1 MTEENY
7 NYRTSPLF
15 LRNQFKGS
23 GEFNIPV
30 IPKSDFSEE
39 DLENLLLIGFD
50 RAKND
55 RKNLNRMVH
64 FFLYDYKFEKIWQH
78 PDDYVDKLKDY
89 KGVLSPDFSMYL
101 EMNRT
106 LQLYNTFRNRW
117 CGAYLA
123 SKGIKVIPTINWGN
137 EDTFDFC
144 FEGVPKGSIVAVS
157 TYMVQE
163 HNNHAD
169 QKDFFLK
176 GYDEMLRRI
185 QPAKIICYS
194 QPFPEMEGEIIPV
207 DYELSSWKYQ
217 NKSQEILHTQPS
229 RGMIVT
235 KTILQPDKL
244 FQIAWKGSGSAY
256 GGQWKPKK
264 PGDDRF
270 LGKPGEIKVT
280 YDKHGMKRWT
290 KIGSDGRATMERH
303 FGDHNRDWCHTNPH
317 DHVIL
322 WDPNRGN
329 PLPQGPIN
337 YPNGAP
343 EFKHYVK
350 EEYSMNKTPTVPE
363 GTSFEEDRFKSI
375 SEFKW
380 CVNDGGE
387 VEFEW
392 KGKAYSITHPEGR
405 INIGEGCYQKGGKY
419 YNVISHTE
427 YTPGD
432 GDLWGDTADEI
443 LEYNMN
449 GDKLRDVVTQIKV
462 WSRSI

>member
-1 MTEENY
+1 M
-7 NYRTSPLF
+7 
-15 LRNQFKGS
+15 
-23 GEFNIPV
+23 
-30 IPKSDFSEE
+30 
-39 DLENLLLIGFD
+39 
-50 RAKND
+50 
-55 RKNLNRMVH
+55 
-64 FFLYDYKFEKIWQH
+64 
-78 PDDYVDKLKDY
+78 DKLKDY

-176 GYDEMLRRI
+176 GYNEMLRRI

-229 RGMIVT
+229 RGIMVT
-235 KTILQPDKL
+235 KTILQPDEL

-264 PGDDRF
+264 PGDEKF
-270 LGKPGEIKVT
+270 LGQPNSIQTFYENYRIDVKYGA
-280 YDKHGMKRWT
+280 
-290 KIGSDGRATMERH
+290 DGRAIMMRH
-303 FGDHNRDWCHTNPH
+303 YTSTPNPKHHTNPH
-317 DHVIL
+317 DHIIL

-350 EEYSMNKTPTVPE
+350 EEYSMNKTSKVPE
-363 GTSFEEDRFKSI
+363 GNSLEENRFQSI

-387 VEFEW
+387 VVFEW
-392 KGKAYSITHPEGR
+392 KGNYYGIGHPNNK
-405 INIGEGCYQKGGKY
+405 ILISANCYEKNGKF
-419 YNVISHTE
+419 YNANTNQE
-427 YTPGD
+427 YTAED
-432 GDLWGDTADEI
+432 ELWGDTADDI
-443 LEYNMN
+443 LEFNVS
-449 GDKLRDVVTQIKV
+449 GDRLRDVITQVTVLDRTI
-462 WSRSI
+462 

>member
-144 FEGVPKGSIVAVS
+144 FQGVPKGSIVAVS

-176 GYDEMLRRI
+176 GYNEMLRRI

-235 KTILQPDKL
+235 KTILQPDEL
-244 FQIAWKGSGSAY
+244 FQIVWKGSGSAY

>member
-50 RAKND
+50 WAKND

-176 GYDEMLRRI
+176 GYNEMLRRI

>member
-55 RKNLNRMVH
+55 LKNLNRMVH

-101 EMNRT
+101 KMNRT

>member
-176 GYDEMLRRI
+176 GYNEMLRRI

-235 KTILQPDKL
+235 KTILQPDEL
-244 FQIAWKGSGSAY
+244 FQIVRKGSGSAY

-303 FGDHNRDWCHTNPH
+303 FGDHNRDWFHTNPH

-322 WDPNRGN
+322 WDSNRGY

-343 EFKHYVK
+343 EFKHYAW
-350 EEYSMNKTPTVPE
+350 EEYSMNKTPKVPE
-363 GTSFEEDRFKSI
+363 GNSFEEDRFKSI

-419 YNVISHTE
+419 YNVISHTK

>member
-1 MTEENY
+1 M
-7 NYRTSPLF
+7 
-15 LRNQFKGS
+15 
-23 GEFNIPV
+23 
-30 IPKSDFSEE
+30 
-39 DLENLLLIGFD
+39 
-50 RAKND
+50 
-55 RKNLNRMVH
+55 
-64 FFLYDYKFEKIWQH
+64 
-78 PDDYVDKLKDY
+78 DKLKDY
-89 KGVLSPDFSMYL
+89 KGVLTPDFSMYL

>member
-7 NYRTSPLF
+7 NDRTSPLF

-144 FEGVPKGSIVAVS
+144 FQGVPKGSIVAVS

-176 GYDEMLRRI
+176 GYNEMLRRI

-235 KTILQPDKL
+235 KTILQPDEL
-244 FQIAWKGSGSAY
+244 FQIVWKGSGSAY

-264 PGDDRF
+264 PGDEKF
-270 LGKPGEIKVT
+270 LGQPNSIQTFYENYRIDVKYGA
-280 YDKHGMKRWT
+280 
-290 KIGSDGRATMERH
+290 DGRAIMMRH
-303 FGDHNRDWCHTNPH
+303 YTSTPNPKHHTNPH
-317 DHVIL
+317 DHIIL

-350 EEYSMNKTPTVPE
+350 EEYSMNKTSKVPE
-363 GTSFEEDRFKSI
+363 GNSLEENRFQSI

-387 VEFEW
+387 VVFEW
-392 KGKAYSITHPEGR
+392 KGNHYGIGHPNNK
-405 INIGEGCYQKGGKY
+405 ILISANCYEKNGKF
-419 YNVISHTE
+419 YNANTNQE
-427 YTPGD
+427 YTAED
-432 GDLWGDTADEI
+432 ELWGDTADDI
-443 LEYNMN
+443 LEFNVS
-449 GDKLRDVVTQIKV
+449 GDRLRDVITQVTVLDRTI
-462 WSRSI
+462 